1 MVIEFDVDDQS
12 PEDLCVGL
20 DRIRALDGI
29 HDVVQFSG
37 IGKKGR
43 SFAHIRILAAPAMLE
58 RTIEA
63 CFAETTTIGLRYH
76 RVNGKALARSIDS
89 VEVDGCRLRVKSVE
103 RLSGQWTA
111 KAEIEDV
118 AREGNQS
125 ERTRLRRHAENIVL
139 SRREIGDAQVGQ
151 GAADVRDD

>member
-139 SRREIGDAQVGQ
+139 SRREIGDAQVG
-151 GAADVRDD
+151 